1 MKQRFEVTGMTCSAC
16 SAHVEKGVRK
26 VPGVTD
32 VAVNL
37 LGNNMT
43 VTYDEK
49 SVQASGIVQAVKDA
63 GYGAYIKGEGS
74 ENQKK
79 EDPAK
84 LHAIEMRKRLIWSLI
99 FMVPLLY
106 LAMGNM
112 LGAPLPDIL
121 SGTRRVMVNALT
133 QLFLTIPILFL
144 NRQYFTGGFRALWNK
159 APNMDSLIAVGSS
172 AAVVYSMYMLYRIAV
187 ALGVGHLHLAH
198 DFSMDLYFESA
209 GVILTLITLG
219 KFLEARSKGKTS
231 EAIEKLLSLAPKTA
245 VVLREGIET
254 EVPIEEV
261 AVGDTV
267 VMRTGQSIPVDGEVI
282 DGRGAVNESAL
293 TGESML
299 VDKEKGDKVIGS
311 TINQSGYFTFRA
323 TKVGN
328 DTTFAQI
335 IRLVEEA
342 GASKAPIAKLADKV
356 SGVFV
361 PVVMVIAL
369 LSSVVWLIMG
379 ATIGFS
385 ISIGIAVLV
394 ISCPCALGLATP
406 TAIMV
411 GTGKGAEL
419 GILIKSA
426 ESLEIAHTVKTVVL
440 DKTGTITEGKP
451 QVTDVS
457 AIDQAHE
464 TDMLG
469 LAASAEKL
477 SEHPLAQAV
486 VEYAQ
491 KRGIQIMEA
500 KNLEAYAGAGIACSV
515 DGRSVKVGNAAMME
529 RFHIEN
535 TMTGKADALS
545 AQGKTVLFIAEGD
558 RALGLIAVADVVKPT
573 SRAAVE
579 AMERMGMEVFM
590 LTGDNERTAKAVAQ
604 QAGITHVIA
613 QVLPQDKELQVRRLQ
628 QQGKKVAMIGD
639 GVNDAPALVRADV
652 GIAIGAGTD
661 VAIESADIVLIKSD
675 LLDAVSAF
683 SLSKATI
690 RNIKQ
695 NLFWAF
701 FYNVIGIPLAA
712 GVLFPSLGLKLNPM
726 FAAAAMSMSSVFV
739 VTNALRLK
747 LFDPKRGLRRRA
759 KSQKPAKPVEVV
771 TAKTEDK
778 AQACD
783 QSCPVFVED
792 WQMKVSG
799 MTCEH
804 CERAVQKALMGISGV
819 QSVAVNLQTGIV
831 EVKAQE
837 DITPDALQN
846 AVEAVEYKVDYV
858 VPKGEKPPLHWV
870 LQVSGMT
877 CEHCVNRVKKAL
889 SGVAGVQ
896 DVEVDLQSGNVSVK
910 SADGVLAEA
919 LKKAVE
925 DAEYEV
931 KSVEMT

>member
-16 SAHVEKGVRK
+16 SAHVEKNVRK

-37 LGNNMT
+37 LQNNMS

-49 SVQASGIVQAVKDA
+49 SVQPSSIIQAVKDA
-63 GYGAYIKGEGS
+63 GYGAYIRGEDGQK
-74 ENQKK
+74 EKK

-84 LHAIEMRKRLIWSLI
+84 LHAAEMKKRLIWSLI

-121 SGTRRVMVNALT
+121 AGSRRVMVNALT
-133 QLFLTIPILFL
+133 QLLLVVPIAFL
-144 NRQYFTGGFRALWNK
+144 NRHYFTGGFRALINR

-172 AAVVYSMYMLYRIAV
+172 AAIVYSTYMLFRIAI
-187 ALGVGHLHLAH
+187 ALGVGQMHVVHEL
-198 DFSMDLYFESA
+198 SMDLYYESA

-245 VVLREGIET
+245 VVLRDGL
-254 EVPIEEV
+254 EVEVVIEEV
-261 AVGDTV
+261 AVGDTIV
-267 VMRTGQSIPVDGEVI
+267 VRTGQSIPVDGEVI

-311 TINQSGYFTFRA
+311 TINASGYFTFRA
-323 TKVGN
+323 TKVGA

-361 PVVMVIAL
+361 PVVMGIAL
-369 LSSVVWLIMG
+369 ISAIVWLMSV
-379 ATIGFS
+379 ATVGFA

-451 QVTDVS
+451 QVTDVVALEKNKES
-457 AIDQAHE
+457 EMI
-464 TDMLG
+464 G

-477 SEHPLAQAV
+477 SEHPLAQAI

-491 KRGIQIMEA
+491 SRGMALIEA
-500 KNLEAYAGAGIACSV
+500 KDLESYAGAGIACRIGEKSV
-515 DGRSVKVGNAAMME
+515 RVGNAAMMD
-529 RFHIEN
+529 RFGIHHAMED
-535 TMTGKADALS
+535 MAKALS
-545 AQGKTVLFIAEGD
+545 EQGKTVLYIADGD
-558 RALGLIAVADVVKPT
+558 KALGLIAVADVVKPT
-573 SRAAVE
+573 SRAAVL
-579 AMERMGMEVFM
+579 AMERMGMEVYM
-590 LTGDNERTAKAVAQ
+590 LTGDNERTAKAVAE
-604 QAGITHVIA
+604 QAGISHVIA
-613 QVLPQDKELQVRRLQ
+613 QVLPQEKEMQVRRLQ
-628 QQGKKVAMIGD
+628 QKGKKVAMIGD

-661 VAIESADIVLIKSD
+661 VAIESADVVLIKSD
-675 LLDAVSAF
+675 LMDAVRAF
-683 SLSKATI
+683 ALSKATI

-701 FYNVIGIPLAA
+701 FYNVIGIPIAA
-712 GVLFPSLGLKLNPM
+712 GVLFPAFGIKLNPM

-747 LFDPKRGLRRRA
+747 MFDPKRSLNRGGDANR
-759 KSQKPAKPVEVV
+759 SNKPVEVITV
-771 TAKTEDK
+771 K
-778 AQACD
+778 AEAASACD
-783 QSCPVFVED
+783 TTCPVFTED
-792 WQMKVSG
+792 WVMKVSG

-804 CERAVQKALMGISGV
+804 CKRTVEKALLGVAGVVSAAVDLQSGTA
-819 QSVAVNLQTGIV
+819 QIT
-831 EVKAQE
+831 AQE
-837 DITPDALQN
+837 DIAPQTLKN
-846 AVEAVEYKVDYV
+846 AVEAVEYKVDAIRLKAEQADEKWTMQV
-858 VPKGEKPPLHWV
+858 V
-870 LQVSGMT
+870 GMT

-889 SGVAGVQ
+889 LK
-896 DVEVDLQSGNVSVK
+896 VEGVK
-910 SADGVLAEA
+910 SADVNLQTGLAIIEA
-919 LKKAVE
+919 SPNAVAESMQKAVE
-925 DAEYEV
+925 AEEYEV
-931 KSVEMT
+931 KSLIRGA